1 MTRSMLFASVLTL
14 ATAAGAHAADPSG
27 YKVIGHIS
35 ASDGGFDYL
44 TFDSTNH
51 RVLVGR
57 GTGVTV
63 IDVANVSS
71 KLLAGPNVH
80 EGLSVNG
87 GKEILTTDGAAGA
100 VHILDGQTGANIAT
114 IPTGRNPDAAAID
127 PRSGLVMVMNHSG
140 GDVSLI
146 DVKARANVG
155 TITIGGTLEAAV
167 ADGAG
172 KAYVN
177 VEDKNEVVAI
187 DLNAKTVLGHYPMAG
202 CTGPTGITM
211 AVPEKLLL
219 VACGGAVAVVK
230 SDTGVLV
237 KTIKIGNGADGI
249 VYDAT
254 RHLAFVPAGRD
265 GNLSVL
271 EVKGQEVNLI
281 DTVPTMVGARTITI
295 DPASGRLYLCASKVG
310 PPPAGGGRAT
320 TLPGSYEVLVVGK

>member
-1 MTRSMLFASVLTL
+1 MLFAGVLSL
-14 ATAAGAHAADPSG
+14 AAVAVAFAADPSG

-57 GTGVTV
+57 STGVTV
-63 IDVANVSS
+63 IDVANVSA

-87 GKEILTTDGAAGA
+87 GKEILTTDGAGGS
-100 VHILDGQTGANIAT
+100 VHILDGQTGVNIAT
-114 IPTGRNPDAAAID
+114 IATGRNPDAASID

-140 GDVSLI
+140 GDVALI

-155 TITIGGTLEAAV
+155 AITIGGTLEAAV

-187 DLNAKTVLGHYPMAG
+187 DLVGKKVIAHYPMAG
-202 CTGPTGITM
+202 CTSPTGIAM
-211 AVPEKLLL
+211 AIPEKLLL
-219 VACGGAVAVVK
+219 VACSGAVAVLK
-230 SDTGVLV
+230 ADTGALV

-249 VYDAT
+249 AYDPT
-254 RHLAFVPAGRD
+254 RHLAFAPAGRD
-265 GNLSVL
+265 GNLAVL
-271 EVKGQEVNLI
+271 QVKGQDVTLI

-295 DPASGRLYLCASKVG
+295 DPASGRLYLCASRLG